1 MMQPALDAPPFTY
14 ADYLNFPGDE
24 RWELIRGEAYAMG
37 PAPNTLH
44 QRVSIRLSA
53 QIVQYLQGKSCEVFT
68 APFDVRLAKANT
80 ADEHIETV
88 VQPDISVI
96 CNPDKLD
103 ERGCLGAPD
112 WIIEILSP
120 STAAKDQIIKRALYQ
135 QHGVTEYWLVHPVDR
150 IVTVYRLQGGKNYG
164 KPDVYETKGHMPS
177 MLFADFNVD
186 WDAIFSR

>member
-1 MMQPALDAPPFTY
+1 MNQPAIHAPPFTY
-14 ADYLNFPGDE
+14 ADYLDFPDDE

-53 QIVQYLQGKSCEVFT
+53 QIVRYLEGKTCEVFS
-68 APFDVRLAKANT
+68 APFDVRLVTVGK
-80 ADEHIETV
+80 ADEQIDTV
-88 VQPDISVI
+88 VQPDITII
-96 CNPDKLD
+96 CDPSKID

-120 STAAKDQIIKRALYQ
+120 ATAAKDQIIKRDLYE

-150 IVTVYRLQGGKNYG
+150 IVTVYRLQGERSYG
-164 KPDVYETKGHMPS
+164 KPDLYEAKGQMPS
-177 MLFADFNVD
+177 TLFADFIVD
-186 WDAIFSR
+186 WDAVFSR

>member
-1 MMQPALDAPPFTY
+1 MIQPALDAPPFTY
-14 ADYLNFPGDE
+14 ADYLNFPADE

-44 QRVSIRLSA
+44 QQVAGELFRQIANFLHNRL
-53 QIVQYLQGKSCEVFT
+53 CEVFS
-68 APFDVRLAKANT
+68 APFDVRLPQTDA

-88 VQPDISVI
+88 VQPDITVI
-96 CNPDKLD
+96 CNPDKID

-120 STAAKDQIIKRALYQ
+120 ATAAKDQIIKRALYE

-150 IVTVYRLQGGKNYG
+150 IVTVYRLQDGKCYG
-164 KPDVYETKGHMPS
+164 KPDLYETTGQLPS
-177 MLFADFNVD
+177 TLFADFIVD
-186 WDAIFSR
+186 WDAVFSR